1 LAVNY
6 CHNNDVS
13 HRDIK
18 LDNIVV
24 DDETLH
30 VKLIDFGFA
39 CLYDPQK
46 GMTDLAGTFAYMAP
60 EIVS

>member
-1 LAVNY
+1 M
-6 CHNNDVS
+6 S